1 MLAYVVGNLFQ
12 SPAHVLV
19 NTVNTVGVMGKGIA
33 KTFKIIYPE
42 MFKRYQ
48 HLCETKKL
56 TIGRLWL
63 YKTPNKLILNFPTKT
78 TWREPS
84 RIEYIEKGLKA
95 FVKGYA
101 DQGITSIAFP
111 ALGCGNGELNWE
123 KQVRPL
129 MEKYL
134 KPLPIDIFIYVYKK
148 GKDIPEH
155 KNIKAISQWLRSE
168 PESLGFEE
176 VWTDLKKLI
185 GSGIELRSFH
195 KNQPFRVG
203 LLEGEK
209 GLPIAIKER
218 NETIFYDELLS
229 FWNTLRSYGFVFR
242 AIMPPGA
249 APYEDVLLALFVK
262 LSYCREIIVNK
273 KYRAL
278 DEQQARGIQF
288 IPPSS
293 VSSSPLFNRVPQHV
307 TAL

>member
-1 MLAYVVGNLFQ
+1 MLTYVVGNLFQ

-33 KTFKIIYPE
+33 KTFKIVYPE

-63 YKTPNKLILNFPTKT
+63 YKTSNKLILNFPTKT

-84 RIEYIEKGLKA
+84 RVEYIEKGLKA

-101 DQGITSIAFP
+101 EQGITSIAFP

-134 KPLPIDIFIYVYKK
+134 KPLPIDIFFYVYKK
-148 GKDIPEH
+148 GKNIPEH

-176 VWTDLKKLI
+176 VWTDLEKLI
-185 GSGIELRSFH
+185 GSGIQLRSFY
-195 KNQPFRVG
+195 KNKPFRIN
-203 LLEGEK
+203 LLQEEK
-209 GLPIAIKER
+209 GLLTTIKER
-218 NETIFYDELLS
+218 NEYIFYDELIS
-229 FWNTLRSYGFVFR
+229 FWNTLRSYGFAFPAV
-242 AIMPPGA
+242 MPPGA
-249 APYEDVLLALFVK
+249 APYEDFLLALFAK
-262 LSYCREIIVNK
+262 LSYCREIIVTK
-273 KYRAL
+273 RYRAL
-278 DEQQARGIQF
+278 DEEQARGIQF
-288 IPPSS
+288 IPHSS
-293 VSSSPLFNRVPQHV
+293 KSSFPLFKRPQPV
-307 TAL
+307 AAL